1 MDLSLFG
8 SDKSRFGET
17 HTLAAAEAVS
27 DGLSGICH
35 DRFALELPRRSGA
48 ETTALMNSRKFHVQ
62 DFKRDGDFTVK
73 FK

>member
-1 MDLSLFG
+1 MVAFLLDLSLFG

-27 DGLSGICH
+27 DG
-35 DRFALELPRRSGA
+35 FALESPRRSGA